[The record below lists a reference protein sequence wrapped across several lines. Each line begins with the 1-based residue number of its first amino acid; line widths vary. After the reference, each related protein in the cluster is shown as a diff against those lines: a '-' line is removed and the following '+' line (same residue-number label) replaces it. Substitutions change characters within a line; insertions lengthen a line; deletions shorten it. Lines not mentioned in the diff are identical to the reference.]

1 MKEAPALLSSALD
14 RAGLN
19 ARELSRRSGVA
30 EGRISDYL
38 SGRHDP
44 GVARLAVLLTACGY
58 ELRLAPRRDGNGM
71 VLAELLA
78 GAESRSA
85 GAGPPPPEPPTW
97 AELVPAGVG
106 PARAPRS

>member
-1 MKEAPALLSSALD
+1 MKEASALLGSALD

-44 GVARLAVLLTACGY
+44 GVARLSVLLAACGY
-58 ELRLAPRRDGNGM
+58 ELRLVPRRDHNGL

-78 GAESRSA
+78 RAESA
-85 GAGPPPPEPPTW
+85 GKARTAQPEPPTW
-97 AELVPAGVG
+97 AELVPAG
-106 PARAPRS
+106 S